1 MYPDPMTAEDVV
13 AALLRLVGAGRVD
26 ETRALLLQAPALVNA
41 VGPHPFWG
49 GRPQPLHVA
58 IDTGRREMFDLLLD
72 AGADVNGANEQYDH
86 WSPLMLAVKRPEM
99 RDELLRR
106 GAHVGLPEALLLA
119 DDHRVEQLLE
129 AGHLPSPVPNGGSI
143 LAFARTSYAI
153 DRLIA
158 LGAPTDVRD
167 RWGTTPLDAMGRLGA
182 KGRALVAHMIARGVP
197 ASAKDYARIGDIDAL
212 HQIAAADPEIARQPP
227 VLMAAVD
234 AWQRE
239 VVEWLL
245 RRGAS
250 ANTRAADQSRQ
261 TALHSAAWNGD
272 LEMVQLLVA
281 NGADPSA
288 RDEEHDNTPQGWA
301 ETSLRITNNP
311 RCADVAAFLASR
323 TGPG

>member
-1 MYPDPMTAEDVV
+1 MPDPMTADDLV
-13 AALLRLVGAGRVD
+13 AALLKLVGDGRVK
-26 ETRALLLQAPALVNA
+26 ETRALLQQAPALVNA

-58 IDTGRREMFDLLLD
+58 IETGRREMFDLLLD
-72 AGADVNGANEQYDH
+72 AGADINGTNEQYDH
-86 WSPLMLAVKRPEM
+86 WSPLMIAVKRPDM

-119 DDHRVEQLLE
+119 DDQRVGELLE
-129 AGHLPSPVPNGGSI
+129 AGHLPSTVPNGGSI
-143 LAFARTSYAI
+143 LAFARTPYAI

-158 LGAPTDVRD
+158 LGAPTDARD
-167 RWGTTPLDAMGRLGA
+167 RWGTAPLDAMSRLGTS
-182 KGRALVAHMIARGVP
+182 GRALVAHMIARGVP
-197 ASAKDYARIGDIDAL
+197 AGAKDYARIGDIDAL
-212 HQIAAADPEIARQPP
+212 EQIATAEPGIALQPG

-234 AWQRE
+234 AGQRE

-281 NGADPSA
+281 SGADPAA

-301 ETSLRITNNP
+301 ETSLKITNNQ
-311 RCADVAAFLASR
+311 RCAVVAAWLSDSR
-323 TGPG
+323 